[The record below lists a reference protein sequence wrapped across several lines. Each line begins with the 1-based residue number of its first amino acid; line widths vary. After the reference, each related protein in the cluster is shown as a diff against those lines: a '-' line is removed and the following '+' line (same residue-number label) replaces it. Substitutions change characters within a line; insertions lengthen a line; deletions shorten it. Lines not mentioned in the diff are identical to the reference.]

1 MDKPLSYQD
10 SPEISDSSNQIDSK
24 SPLNTSEPN
33 EGDAFNTNPADERHV
48 LVSNIQNTQQNLGN
62 SSTESPTPSEIIFKK
77 KTKQKIRLKS
87 KETDKKFESGLSKY
101 SGVSLVDAGEIQVLI
116 VGIGKVRQKKWE
128 NWINAIS
135 HNWRIKSSDFLP
147 YIQGDVPN
155 YYSGKNSLESEI
167 RLHYSLSNKD
177 ENEDLHTF
185 QTERQV
191 LGVLGIVD
199 CSLSLDLTKSY
210 SDFHEILTNNTTAV
224 GFKCFGFDFPLD
236 VKPQIING
244 INVISKF
251 DKNLSGFI
259 KSQINEFSGILVSAL
274 SLMADSIEIQ
284 TSKNHSHNNDDS
296 STSHSIYGTGLAGKS
311 ARVVNEMTKNI
322 DNNSQYIDSHNTYN
336 SNQNTSTTYNDDN
349 PIGFGDIRP
358 RRNLSSDSISSYKER
373 SFSVSDANQ
382 GRIKKLEGD
391 LLLMAGRI
399 TEAIAA
405 YRTSIDLSLL
415 IGDYTW
421 QGCALEGYASSL
433 FILAERKHERSFLVA
448 LALCPPETSVSS
460 TINKDYVYG
469 FNNIPIAAIN
479 SDEHLK
485 NKNTYDPS
493 LEYMGENG
501 IFSLI
506 REIALR
512 FTEAI
517 TLYEKSN
524 NFSPLLHSEACL
536 RRAILQLLLDKTGT
550 GSQLEL
556 NICKI
561 LNRDPL
567 GKIIEN
573 IPSNSFKS
581 GLSPKSKLDGSEMA
595 AWVQRG
601 WTQAIMSLQ
610 LKDLMNLSATISM
623 VFNSAKYRRKQ
634 AFFLRQFL
642 LLVQPL
648 LVKSV
653 DSSRLASQPNS
664 QFKIDIDTQKQIVE
678 CLGLVSSLYHV
689 ENSSVSMNNSVVIQQ
704 WAFWL
709 SSKPEIKSIIKSER
723 TGMMG
728 SGWYHLKSDVLRE
741 CVSIAESIPSY
752 PHTISGS
759 FRLLSC
765 LNSLESRLANLVK
778 LGEGDNSAAQEIERI
793 HNERDNLTQYLRRV
807 VNIYHQKFHFDPNDP
822 RKQRQLIAT
831 KNLPA
836 LMAGL
841 GKNVK
846 NSFVASKLVPR
857 VIGRDSTVV
866 GDVFNNLL
874 QSIHPSN
881 KIGTPDFIVYKSD
894 NSKGHDLTPFLYDP
908 NKKSSF
914 SKSSSSSNVVLVAGE
929 NSQFLVT
936 FYNPFFSP
944 LHLSNVQLL
953 VSAFDPAPE
962 FEKPN
967 ESADVDEIYSNS
979 ANEPLF
985 QGILQ
990 GYKSESIAKS
1000 PLTTLVLPPNSLH
1013 TVPLNLIPLKSG
1025 PAQIIGVQCSIFEH
1039 ISICCLLPELSSDD
1053 LNKRTRF
1060 QQVRKRLAIDL
1071 PESRLNSPF
1080 SSSLT
1085 MALTKPDSGFVVP
1098 IEILPKQPKLEI
1110 NIEGLEN
1117 GPSSSFASLNEGEI
1131 VPFSV
1136 ILQNNDSSPVDFTIL
1151 FDFTVDDSDSS
1162 SREYLKP
1169 AKSSNNEYINSK
1181 KSKALKLSNSL
1192 IKSTF
1197 KPAFDHETP
1206 SRIDGGKYLKLDYN
1220 IFGFPGCNGSILKIL
1235 YGAAP
1240 SSCSSIKENKI
1251 SNNPQNESFDSESN
1265 GDESMYLR
1273 EIKYKIDIKV
1283 NKLIFPSFNSP
1294 CKIIPIPDRT
1304 RSEIS
1309 NSDKNLFISYSHH
1322 KIIQELAMSIEN
1334 FHTPGSSKLLVDIN
1348 QRNSDSVLKMTKHQL
1363 MKYISKYF
1371 CLVSFDVCNLNSFYT
1386 EVCFDINL
1394 RLPGYNFETVINNK
1408 KAENLIVKMYI
1419 SIPGNCD
1426 YFRVFIPISRQ
1437 KILENQ
1443 VRYPVPGL
1451 DIEATDSTYSV
1462 YDWSVG
1468 LDQNSIFLPKL
1479 MSLVQLPNFKSSTK
1493 DISGSNEE
1501 ISTLNHSDGSN
1512 LTDEIN
1518 ENFEI
1523 LNDDKPEIRI
1533 DFRNVSS
1540 NTKRNKMQYI
1550 APQGPKLSNFEKMEI
1565 RRLYY
1570 FQNYLY
1576 NCVRIKYNKTG
1587 FNETGFIDPRPFLR
1601 VKMRDL
1607 IYLTQDSIDIF
1618 PTASLLNDSSTER
1631 DIKMGNSFEKIPDE
1645 SGADFSDFKTKISSN
1660 KDLIGEFSESEKSNS
1675 KLYFSDMSLNTSLF
1689 HSSLQCNSESNIFL
1703 IIKVKNNLGYGYI
1716 QPSLSLRLVC
1726 PEIYSDNLNGGFSE
1740 LSMYMDQNQSS
1751 ALFNRISNVYSEAA
1765 SNEDSLVDANGMD
1778 IDTASVT
1785 RGSELYH
1792 FLRYTNSPYLNDAKS
1807 KAAARVIKTA
1817 VSDVPLFQK
1826 QTANLSQRNSL
1837 NSTSSIK
1844 RAARHKGNS
1853 PVLNST
1859 VRIKNTAALHESS
1872 LPTNETSQIEKNI
1885 VCFSKKKSF
1894 IFKSFTNTS
1903 PKLSEDSQR
1912 NFSSNPPANRTKHT
1926 GLSLHKRSSYL
1937 HNSRSSALPM
1947 SSLTRSNSL
1956 SNPIE
1961 RRSSSQYTNVSLT
1974 NVADSAKE
1982 QIITDS
1988 KVAFTPAS
1996 FKNRL
2001 YVPVVLFNP
2010 VTDYKLPVL
2019 DSSCGYKT
2027 FKIPVFISSKGKYV
2041 FEYEIN
2047 ILPNQPDESV
2057 SVIKESSIY
2066 SIKAIPNDKTKLNS
2080 DLNIVSSSK
2089 SIEEYIDPNFTSP
2102 IHKSFK
2108 GSITIYSV

>member
-1 MDKPLSYQD
+1 MERPLSRQD
-10 SPEISDSSNQIDSK
+10 SPEISDSSNQIS
-24 SPLNTSEPN
+24 SNNSVNTPDPIDVKTSN
-33 EGDAFNTNPADERHV
+33 AGSFDEMIE
-48 LVSNIQNTQQNLGN
+48 LISNKQNTRQNLEISSIE
-62 SSTESPTPSEIIFKK
+62 SSTASENTFKK
-77 KTKQKIRLKS
+77 KTKQKIKLKS

-101 SGVSLVDAGEIQVLI
+101 SGVSLVDAGEIQILI
-116 VGIGKVRQKKWE
+116 VGIGKVRQRKWE

-199 CSLSLDLTKSY
+199 CSLSSDLAKSY
-210 SDFHEILTNNTTAV
+210 SDFHEILS
-224 GFKCFGFDFPLD
+224 
-236 VKPQIING
+236 
-244 INVISKF
+244 NVLF
-251 DKNLSGFI
+251 
-259 KSQINEFSGILVSAL
+259 Q
-274 SLMADSIEIQ
+274 SLF
-284 TSKNHSHNNDDS
+284 TSPSN
-296 STSHSIYGTGLAGKS
+296 SIYGTGLAGKS

-322 DNNSQYIDSHNTYN
+322 DNNSQYSDSQNMYN
-336 SNQNTSTTYNDDN
+336 SNQSISTTDIDDN
-349 PIGFGDIRP
+349 PIGFGDIRS

-373 SFSVSDANQ
+373 SFSVSEANQ

-405 YRTSIDLSLL
+405 YRTSIELSLL

-433 FILAERKHERSFLVA
+433 FILAERKNERSFLVA

-460 TINKDYVYG
+460 IINKDYVYG
-469 FNNIPIAAIN
+469 FNNNPVTVIS

-485 NKNTYDPS
+485 NKNTFDPS

-501 IFSLI
+501 VFSLI

-536 RRAILQLLLDKTGT
+536 RRAILQLLLDKTGS
-550 GSQLEL
+550 GPQLEL

-573 IPSNSFKS
+573 IPSNSFKA
-581 GLSPKSKLDGSEMA
+581 GLSSKSKLDGSEMA

-648 LVKSV
+648 LIKSV
-653 DSSRLASQPNS
+653 DSSRLTSQPNH
-664 QFKIDIDTQKQIVE
+664 QLKIDVDTQKQIVE

-723 TGMMG
+723 TGMMR

-765 LNSLESRLANLVK
+765 LNSLESRLANLIK
-778 LGEGDNSAAQEIERI
+778 LGEGDNFAAHEIERI

-822 RKQRQLIAT
+822 RKQRQIIAA

-846 NSFVASKLVPR
+846 NSFVASKLIPR

-881 KIGTPDFIVYKSD
+881 KIGTPDFIVYKSN
-894 NSKGHDLTPFLYDP
+894 NSNGHDLTPFLYEP
-908 NKKSSF
+908 SKKSSF
-914 SKSSSSSNVVLVAGE
+914 SKSSANSNVVLVAGE

-936 FYNPFFSP
+936 FYNPFFNP

-953 VSAFDPAPE
+953 VSASDPASE

-967 ESADVDEIYSNS
+967 ESVDVDDIYSNGS
-979 ANEPLF
+979 NEPLF

-1013 TVPLNLIPLKSG
+1013 TVPLNLIPLKPG

-1039 ISICCLLPELSSDD
+1039 ISICCLLPELSSED

-1060 QQVRKRLAIDL
+1060 QQVRKRLASDL

-1117 GPSSSFASLNEGEI
+1117 GPSSSFASLNEGQV

-1136 ILQNNDSSPVDFTIL
+1136 ILQNNDSSPVDFNIL
-1151 FDFTVDDSDSS
+1151 FDFTVDDIDSP

-1169 AKSSNNEYINSK
+1169 AKSSNNEYVNSK
-1181 KSKALKLSNSL
+1181 KSKSLKLSNSL

-1197 KPAFDHETP
+1197 KPAFGHETP
-1206 SRIDGGKYLKLDYN
+1206 SRIDGGQYLKLDYN
-1220 IFGFPGCNGSILKIL
+1220 IFGFPGCSGSILKII

-1240 SSCSSIKENKI
+1240 SSGSSIKDNKASNI
-1251 SNNPQNESFDSESN
+1251 SQNESFNGDSN
-1265 GDESMYLR
+1265 GDEPFYLR
-1273 EIKYKIDIKV
+1273 EIKHKINIQV
-1283 NKLIFPSFNSP
+1283 NKLIFPSLNSP
-1294 CKIIPIPDRT
+1294 FKIIPFPDRT
-1304 RSEIS
+1304 RSVIS

-1322 KIIQELAMSIEN
+1322 KIIQELAMSVEN
-1334 FHTPGSSKLLVDIN
+1334 FHAPGSSKLIVDID
-1348 QRNSDSVLKMTKHQL
+1348 QSNSDSALKMTKHQL

-1371 CLVSFDVCNLNSFYT
+1371 CLVSFDICNLNSFYT

-1394 RLPGYNFETVINNK
+1394 RLPGYSFETTINK
-1408 KAENLIVKMYI
+1408 KKVENLIVKMYI

-1437 KILENQ
+1437 KILEDQ

-1451 DIEATDSTYSV
+1451 DIEAADSTYSE
-1462 YDWSVG
+1462 YDWCVG
-1468 LDQNSIFLPKL
+1468 LDQNSIFLPKFT
-1479 MSLVQLPNFKSSTK
+1479 SLVQLPNFKTTSK
-1493 DISGSNEE
+1493 GISGSNEE
-1501 ISTLNHSDGSN
+1501 ISTLKNFSGSN
-1512 LTDEIN
+1512 LIDDNN

-1523 LNDDKPEIRI
+1523 LNDEKPETRI
-1533 DFRNVSS
+1533 DFRNVTS
-1540 NTKRNKMQYI
+1540 NPKRNKMQYI
-1550 APQGPKLSNFEKMEI
+1550 VPQGPKLSNFEKMEI

-1576 NCVRIKYNKTG
+1576 NCIRIKYNKTG

-1607 IYLTQDSIDIF
+1607 IHLTQDSIDIF
-1618 PTASLLNDSSTER
+1618 PSASLSSDPPIENDIS
-1631 DIKMGNSFEKIPDE
+1631 MVNLFEKGSDE
-1645 SGADFSDFKTKISSN
+1645 SGANFSDSKTKISSS
-1660 KDLIGEFSESEKSNS
+1660 KGLKGEFSESEKSNS
-1675 KLYFSDMSLNTSLF
+1675 NLYFSDLSLNPSLF

-1703 IIKVKNNLGYGYI
+1703 LIKVKNNLGYGSI

-1726 PEIYSDNLNGGFSE
+1726 PETYSDNLNGDFSD
-1740 LSMYMDQNQSS
+1740 LSWYMDKNQSS
-1751 ALFNRISNVYSEAA
+1751 AVFNRISNLNSEVG
-1765 SNEDSLVDANGMD
+1765 SNEGSLVDANGID
-1778 IDTASVT
+1778 IESASVT

-1792 FLRYTNSPYLNDAKS
+1792 FLRYANSPYLNDAKS

-1826 QTANLSQRNSL
+1826 QATNISQRSSL
-1837 NSTSSIK
+1837 NSSSPIK
-1844 RAARHKGNS
+1844 RAARRKSNS

-1859 VRIKNTAALHESS
+1859 VRIKNNAALPESS
-1872 LPTNETSQIEKNI
+1872 LPTNETHQIEKNI
-1885 VCFSKKKSF
+1885 VSFSKKKSF

-1903 PKLSEDSQR
+1903 PKLNEDSQR
-1912 NFSSNPPANRTKHT
+1912 NFSNITPANRIKHA

-1961 RRSSSQYTNVSLT
+1961 RKSSSQYTNISLT
-1974 NVADSAKE
+1974 NVADCAKE

-1988 KVAFTPAS
+1988 KVASIPSS
-1996 FKNRL
+1996 FKNHL

-2047 ILPNQPDESV
+2047 ILPNQLGES
-2057 SVIKESSIY
+2057 IPGNKESNIY
-2066 SIKAIPNDKTKLNS
+2066 STKENSNDIKKFNS
-2080 DLNIVSSSK
+2080 DLNIESGSK
-2089 SIEEYIDPNFTSP
+2089 SNEEYIDPNFISP

-2108 GSITIYSV
+2108 GYITIYSI